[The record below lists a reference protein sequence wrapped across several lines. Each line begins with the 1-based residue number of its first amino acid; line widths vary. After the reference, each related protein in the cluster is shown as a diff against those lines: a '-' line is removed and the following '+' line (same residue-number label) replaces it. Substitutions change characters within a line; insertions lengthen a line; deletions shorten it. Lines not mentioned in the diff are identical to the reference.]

1 MNDNHAA
8 VLVLAM
14 MLGVSAASSCS
25 SVRDEIEKDIDVETP
40 IREADDIKVIPG
52 RLRVKFSEN
61 VEPRISLLSA
71 VGATRMER
79 VFPYAGKFEAR
90 THKEGLDRWYNVWYD
105 EAVPVTKA
113 AGELEKTDGIEVV
126 EKVLHVKRIDF

>member
-25 SVRDEIEKDIDVETP
+25 SVRDEMEKDIDIETP

-52 RLRVKFSEN
+52 RLRVKFSE
-61 VEPRISLLSA
+61 
-71 VGATRMER
+71 
-79 VFPYAGKFEAR
+79 K
-90 THKEGLDRWYNVWYD
+90 
-105 EAVPVTKA
+105 
-113 AGELEKTDGIEVV
+113 
-126 EKVLHVKRIDF
+126 